1 MNETLITC
9 PPWLVM
15 WLLAAGCYFSFKVVI
30 LWKARV
36 AAPAAEIAAWLLL
49 CPTFSISNFHRRSLA
64 PRAAVLRL
72 ALAGMVNFMFGA
84 VLLWGVAR
92 HLAQVPMLAA
102 WVGMV
107 GLIFVLHFGS
117 FHLVTA
123 FWMQRGRAVEPLM
136 KNPIA
141 AGSLADFWGRR
152 WNTAFR
158 DGMNLLVFRPVAM
171 RRGVR
176 RAHWLVFLFSGL
188 LHEAVISLPAG
199 AGWGGPTTYFL
210 LQALGMDLSRRLHL
224 REGWVCRVWTL
235 VFLILPAGLLFHPP
249 FIHHVML
256 PFLKAIVALP

>member
-1 MNETLITC
+1 MNTLILPF

-15 WLLAAGCYFSFKVVI
+15 WLLAAGCYFSFKVVL

-49 CPTFSISNFHRRSLA
+49 CPTFNFAGFHRSSVTPLA
-64 PRAAVLRL
+64 DVLRL
-72 ALAGMVNFMFGA
+72 ARAGWVNLMFGA
-84 VLLWGVAR
+84 VLLWGVVP
-92 HLAQVPMLAA
+92 HLAREPVLAA

-123 FWMQRGRAVEPLM
+123 FWMQRGHVVEPLM
-136 KNPIA
+136 KNPMA
-141 AGSLADFWGRR
+141 AETLADFWGRR

-158 DGMNLLVFRPVAM
+158 DGMAQLVFRPVAM
-171 RRGVR
+171 RWGVR
-176 RAHWLVFLFSGL
+176 RAQWLVFLFSGL

-199 AGWGGPTTYFL
+199 AGWGGPTAYFL

-224 REGWVCRVWTL
+224 KEGLACRVWTL
-235 VFLILPAGLLFHPP
+235 AFVILPVGLLFHLP
-249 FIHHVML
+249 FIHSVIL
-256 PFLKAIVALP
+256 PFLKAIGALP